1 MQRGIEAVS
10 EWSRDTVIEHALG
23 LLDLT
28 ESLFH
33 YKTLLLGGFDL
44 AVLLLGSCIFYA
56 FVVSKEVIFVNHIF
70 EVLFYLF
77 QINERVLTRLRFNL
91 MKVSLDV
98 LLQNLNLIE
107 PLLLVELSASGPSRL
122 VIVVILN

>member
-1 MQRGIEAVS
+1 MQRGIEAVR

>member
-1 MQRGIEAVS
+1 VQRGIEAVR

>member
-1 MQRGIEAVS
+1 MQRGIEAVR
-10 EWSRDTVIEHALG
+10 ELSRDTVIEHALG

-33 YKTLLLGGFDL
+33 YKTLLLGGFYL
-44 AVLLLGSCIFYA
+44 AVLLLRSCIFYA

-98 LLQNLNLIE
+98 LLQNLDLIE
-107 PLLLVELSASGPSRL
+107 PLLLVELCASSPSRL
-122 VIVVILN
+122 VIVIILN

>member
-1 MQRGIEAVS
+1 VQRGIEAVR

-70 EVLFYLF
+70 KVLFYLF
-77 QINERVLTRLRFNL
+77 QINERVLTCLRFNL

-107 PLLLVELSASGPSRL
+107 PLLFVELSASGPSRL

>member
-1 MQRGIEAVS
+1 VQRGIEAVR
-10 EWSRDTVIEHALG
+10 EWSRDTVIKHALG

-56 FVVSKEVIFVNHIF
+56 FVVSKKVIFVNHIF